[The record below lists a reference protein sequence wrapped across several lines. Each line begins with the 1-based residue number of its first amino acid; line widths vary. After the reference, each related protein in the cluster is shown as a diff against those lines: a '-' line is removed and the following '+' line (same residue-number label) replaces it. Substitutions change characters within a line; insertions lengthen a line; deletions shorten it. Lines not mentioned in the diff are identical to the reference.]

1 MGRGNGAVARHDFWA
16 WSLAILVAAAPAILA
31 SVSSD
36 VEEWIPVYVAGGLG
50 GIVLELLLSRWQL
63 ELPSRSPAVAS
74 PGSADAEEEG
84 EEEDSE
90 ETEAIFGSPTGS
102 RLDLGFLG
110 RFFTAGLAAVALL
123 ILSAVVLGDESL
135 KQLQARAGSAVN
147 IAWAVAIGA
156 SSPAVWRALR
166 KIVEARVAAVRR
178 RYDRR
183 LSAQQEKLRMTK
195 KAIPATLK
203 SSREARDKAKK
214 SSAGR
219 ARRPASPS
227 VRPGKRLLVTE
238 PELSSLLK
246 AALSAQPPPAREIE
260 RRVAGE
266 ISNLPTEVADEDEPA
281 EEAEAL
287 ESLDKT
293 IGALELLERQLAT

>member
-16 WSLAILVAAAPAILA
+16 WCLAILVAATPAILA
-31 SVSSD
+31 SASSD
-36 VEEWIPVYVAGGLG
+36 VSEWIPVYVAGGLG

-63 ELPSRSPAVAS
+63 ELPSRWPALGNAR
-74 PGSADAEEEG
+74 SANAEEE
-84 EEEDSE
+84 EEGDIE
-90 ETEAIFGSPTGS
+90 ETESIFGSPTGS
-102 RLDLGFLG
+102 RVDLGFPG

-135 KQLQARAGSAVN
+135 KRLQAQAGSTAN

-156 SSPAVWRALR
+156 SSPAVWRGLR
-166 KIVEARVAAVRR
+166 KIVEARVGALRR
-178 RYDRR
+178 RYERR
-183 LSAQQEKLRMTK
+183 LSARDEKLRMTK
-195 KAIPATLK
+195 RALPATLK

-214 SSAGR
+214 ISAGR
-219 ARRPASPS
+219 RGPAG
-227 VRPGKRLLVTE
+227 RPGKRLLVTE

-246 AALSAQPPPAREIE
+246 TALLEQPPPARDIE
-260 RRVAGE
+260 RRVASE
-266 ISNLPTEVADEDEPA
+266 LSSLSTEVADEEEPA
-281 EEAEAL
+281 EEVEAL

>member
-16 WSLAILVAAAPAILA
+16 WSLAILVAATPAILA
-31 SVSSD
+31 SASSD
-36 VEEWIPVYVAGGLG
+36 VSKWIPVYVAGGLG

-63 ELPSRSPAVAS
+63 ELPSRSPALAT
-74 PGSADAEEEG
+74 ARLENAEEE
-84 EEEDSE
+84 EEDIE
-90 ETEAIFGSPTGS
+90 ETESIFGSPTGS
-102 RLDLGFLG
+102 RVDLGFPG

-135 KQLQARAGSAVN
+135 KQLQAQAGSTAN

-166 KIVEARVAAVRR
+166 KLVEARVGALRR
-178 RYDRR
+178 RYERR
-183 LSAQQEKLRMTK
+183 LSARDEKLRMTK
-195 KAIPATLK
+195 RALPATLK
-203 SSREARDKAKK
+203 NSREARDKAKK
-214 SSAGR
+214 IAAGR
-219 ARRPASPS
+219 RRPAG
-227 VRPGKRLLVTE
+227 RPRKRLLVTE

-246 AALSAQPPPAREIE
+246 TALLEPPPPAREIE
-260 RRVAGE
+260 RRVTSE
-266 ISNLPTEVADEDEPA
+266 LSNLPTEVADEEEPA
-281 EEAEAL
+281 EEVEAL